1 MNDVIGIRMKRFADR
16 RDSFVIDENARL
28 MVLNGGGT
36 AANYRRIRDLVY
48 DCQPIA
54 SLITSH

>member
-1 MNDVIGIRMKRFADR
+1 MNDIIGIQMKHFADR
-16 RDSFVIDENARL
+16 LDSLVIDENARL
-28 MVLNGGGT
+28 MVLSGGGT